1 MQKNK
6 KFTKKLYSSSRQ
18 GFTLIEISIVLAFV
32 SVLLISIALIISNIM
47 AVYQKGLTLKAVDSV
62 GRNLIDE
69 FTTAINAAPSI
80 DTANLCRSYAKDDID
95 ACQADNAYKYI
106 FQSRQSSI
114 ESVQYSGVLCTG
126 NYSYIWNTQYGIQ
139 TTSPSQ
145 SLDLTYLNSAGEQK
159 TLQRPTLA
167 RFEDKN
173 YLACTTSM
181 KDNKYEYKP
190 DFSFAIYPVNI
201 TKLANGQDNRIAD
214 PETNFLDGSELPLLL
229 YELTIFPISQDSVTL
244 RSFFSGTFILATEQ
258 NYKDASI
265 LRTDDYCLVQ
275 NSGSGILDLGSRF
288 NYCAINKFNFAARTA
303 GV

>member
-1 MQKNK
+1 MQNFK
-6 KFTKKLYSSSRQ
+6 KTTKKLQSFRQ

-47 AVYQKGLTLKAVDSV
+47 AVYQKGLTLKSVDSV

-80 DTANLCRSYAKDDID
+80 DTANLCRAYAKDNPE
-95 ACQADNAYKYI
+95 ACKLDNAYKYI
-106 FQSRQSSI
+106 FQSRESST

-139 TTSPSQ
+139 AGQ
-145 SLDLTYLNSAGEQK
+145 SLNLRYRTSGGDAVLTQ
-159 TLQRPTLA
+159 PHLA

-173 YLACTTSM
+173 YRACTVSM
-181 KDNKYEYKP
+181 RSTYEFT
-190 DFSFAIYPVNI
+190 DQFLNESNHTINI
-201 TKLANGQDNRIAD
+201 TLLENDLSNPIAE

-229 YELTIFPISQDSVTL
+229 YELTVFKISQDAVTL

-258 NYKDASI
+258 QASDASI
-265 LRTDDYCLVQ
+265 TRTDDYCRVV
-275 NSGSGILDLGSRF
+275 NSGGSGTLDLGSRF